1 MSFREI
7 KIKTRAAL
15 SSMEPKI
22 FSSKKEYLSSSS
34 LENTLAYVFYSFYQ
48 EPIKICFL
56 STDGTEKEVSF
67 DFYEIN
73 DPVRKM
79 IDKKDINLVQGALV

>member
-7 KIKTRAAL
+7 KIKTLAAL
-15 SSMEPKI
+15 SSMEQNI
-22 FSSKKEYLSSSS
+22 FLLKKEYLSLSS
-34 LENTLAYVFYSFYQ
+34 LVNTLAYVSYLFYQ

-73 DPVRKM
+73 DPIRKM
-79 IDKKDINLVQGALV
+79 IDKKDINLVQSALT